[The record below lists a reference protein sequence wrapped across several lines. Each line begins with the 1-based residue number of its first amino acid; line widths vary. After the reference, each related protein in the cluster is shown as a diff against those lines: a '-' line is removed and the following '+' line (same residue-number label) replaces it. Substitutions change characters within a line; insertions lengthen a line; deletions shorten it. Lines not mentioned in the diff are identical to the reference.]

1 MSETKQKML
10 KEYFP
15 KVREA
20 QKTEFLKFLMEKLFK
35 GGLAS
40 SHHGLGFDGI
50 IDSEEFKSLLNREGG
65 AERIFKDFKEKTKK
79 SKPDKSSKTS
89 ELQGKTIRLLSSDW
103 RYLDSLKNSVSRQ
116 SSVTSKKLSY
126 GDLVSYLISKSKEFD
141 SELRQRKK
149 QLKENYDEEVQR
161 EVRNKLGFSSRPKNM
176 LTQDQLEDLMSVI
189 DRLCLKSLDKPLET
203 LMAEIR
209 QGKPKETEGD

>member
-15 KVREA
+15 QVREA
-20 QKTEFLKFLMEKLFK
+20 QKTEFLEFLMEKVFK
-35 GGLAS
+35 GSLAS
-40 SHHGLGFDGI
+40 SHHGLGFDDI
-50 IDSEEFKSLLNREGG
+50 IDSEEFENLLNREGG
-65 AERIFKDFKEKTKK
+65 AERILKEFREKTKK
-79 SKPDKSSKTS
+79 STPDKISKVN

-116 SSVTSKKLSY
+116 SNVTSKKLSY
-126 GDLVSYLISKSKEFD
+126 GDLVSYLIGKSKEFD

-176 LTQDQLEDLMSVI
+176 LTQEQLEDLMSVI
-189 DRLCLKSLDKPLET
+189 DRLCLKSLNKPLET